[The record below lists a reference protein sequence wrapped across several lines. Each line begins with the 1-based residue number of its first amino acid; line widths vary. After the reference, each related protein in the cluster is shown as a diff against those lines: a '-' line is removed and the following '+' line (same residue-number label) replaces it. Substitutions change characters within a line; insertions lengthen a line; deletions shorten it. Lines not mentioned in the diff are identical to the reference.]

1 MCDFILLVCFCEM
14 TLFWICSVIFNYFF
28 FIFCVLFVFYSFRVV
43 DIFFNY
49 FLSYFLLYYY
59 LLLFNYLFTPFFFF
73 FELFVDNFASI
84 LSFIFYPLRL
94 EVARWSFLL
103 KSMASLSCMVHS
115 AVLFNILHLY
125 QYL

>member
-1 MCDFILLVCFCEM
+1 VLL
-14 TLFWICSVIFNYFF
+14 
-28 FIFCVLFVFYSFRVV
+28 
-43 DIFFNY
+43 IFFLTIFY
-49 FLSYFLLYYY
+49 LIFYYIIIYYY
-59 LLLFNYLFTPFFFF
+59 LIIYLLLFFFF